1 MSLFEGLKKF
11 VSRPYGL
18 APSSGPFQAPSMD
31 FYQVQILHKSLQINE
46 NTRLIYAGA
55 AYIEIENSPD
65 TLGAVQAP
73 F

>member
-1 MSLFEGLKKF
+1 
-11 VSRPYGL
+11 
-18 APSSGPFQAPSMD
+18 MD